1 MVTTNN
7 RNTVFMGYTTYRLLA
22 ISYLLIGIMGCNNER
37 VDTRAV
43 VQEMRDR
50 QIKRVSQAQVMAL
63 ADDWGKNI
71 AKQLKKNAVAS
82 LLNNQLKD
90 SLSKAYG
97 ANVQFLSP
105 RNFDLPSLDEL
116 ERQVLDAYQYNA
128 DKKLPQ
134 SDNIQRLPDQ
144 QTLLFT
150 APVQW
155 NDDFAKLSKAEL
167 TQLTQKLQ
175 LDSLSFRK
183 RGDFLGV
190 WSIKLQKK
198 EIIRRT
204 DAKTFEKA
212 KSRIEQYSDSRR

>member
-1 MVTTNN
+1 MCISPIQ
-7 RNTVFMGYTTYRLLA
+7 YTRQFVVYA
-22 ISYLLIGIMGCNNER
+22 LLISSFLMSCNNER
-37 VDTRAV
+37 VDTQAV

-50 QIKRVSQAQVMAL
+50 QIKRVNPAQVMAL

-71 AKQLKKNAVAS
+71 AKQLKKNAATT

-90 SLSKAYG
+90 SLSKAYA
-97 ANVQFLSP
+97 ANIQFLSP
-105 RNFDLPSLDEL
+105 INFDLPSLAEL
-116 ERQVLDAYQYNA
+116 ERQVLDAYQYSV

-150 APVQW
+150 SPVLW
-155 NDDFAKLSKAEL
+155 NDDFTKLSKVEL
-167 TQLTQKLQ
+167 AQLSQKFQ
-175 LDSLSFRK
+175 LDSLLFRK
-183 RGDFLGV
+183 KGDFLGV